1 MSESCSLVFGKAL
14 LWYLYS
20 NYCNEAC
27 SNSAILNE
35 MRTKVK
41 SELNEILRAS
51 NVNVDEPDFNPISR
65 VPVIVS
71 GDEGTVLIE
80 VIDSELRGANAAT
93 GNAARSMAIQ
103 DQLLA
108 IQSSINQLRR
118 DINDIKTNQLI
129 DRSTS
134 TQQFGILNVNI
145 KRIGR
150 QPARMMMLA
159 TAAASRTQGGD
170 ITGAENAV
178 PVRAPPTASLS
189 PAPKDLYQLWNEY
202 LHGIGGRKPAKN
214 FSPSERGRVKH
225 VYGLRNSGWQVIL
238 ELVRSG
244 ITCEVAIDRI
254 YTVYGAQTSLTTI
267 LRRLKKDRKDGTL
280 SPNLLA

>member
-1 MSESCSLVFGKAL
+1 
-14 LWYLYS
+14 
-20 NYCNEAC
+20 
-27 SNSAILNE
+27 

-118 DINDIKTNQLI
+118 DINISKQTN
-129 DRSTS
+129 
-134 TQQFGILNVNI
+134 
-145 KRIGR
+145 
-150 QPARMMMLA
+150 
-159 TAAASRTQGGD
+159 
-170 ITGAENAV
+170 
-178 PVRAPPTASLS
+178 
-189 PAPKDLYQLWNEY
+189 
-202 LHGIGGRKPAKN
+202 
-214 FSPSERGRVKH
+214 
-225 VYGLRNSGWQVIL
+225 
-238 ELVRSG
+238 
-244 ITCEVAIDRI
+244 
-254 YTVYGAQTSLTTI
+254 
-267 LRRLKKDRKDGTL
+267 
-280 SPNLLA
+280 